1 MLEDFGGLIG
11 TSSVMLALYE
21 KIEKAAASCAPVFI
35 TGEPGTGKTLCA
47 QALHKYSPRK
57 TSPFTTLDC
66 AAVTPAVLQ
75 DALTGKGTLLLE
87 EISELP
93 AAPQVTLLNHTSE
106 DQPRLICTTG
116 KNPAALVESGRLRA
130 DLLYRLFVLPL
141 FIPPLRARG
150 DDVTDIARLA
160 LLHYAKAEK
169 KRFKGLS
176 ADAEDF
182 LRLQH
187 WPGNIH
193 QLKNTIRH
201 AVVMN
206 DGLALTAAML
216 SLSHPTEKTA
226 GLDAPPTPPEPAARQ
241 ITPLHVLERRAL
253 EQAVAAC
260 NGDIPRAATL
270 LEISPSTLYRKKA
283 LWDAETP

>member
-11 TSSVMLALYE
+11 TSSIMLALYE
-21 KIEKAAASCAPVFI
+21 KIEKAAASIAPVFI
-35 TGEPGTGKTLCA
+35 SGEPGTGKTLCA
-47 QALHKYSPRK
+47 QALHKYSPHK
-57 TSPFTTLDC
+57 TNPFTTLDC
-66 AAVTPAVLQ
+66 ATATAAVLQ
-75 DALTGKGTLLLE
+75 DALTSKGTLLLE
-87 EISELP
+87 EISDLP
-93 AAPQVTLLNHTSE
+93 AAPQVMLLNHTQE
-106 DQPRLICTTG
+106 NQPRLVCTTG
-116 KNPAALVESGRLRA
+116 KSPAALVELGRLRP
-130 DLLYRLFVLPL
+130 DLLYRLLVLPL
-141 FIPPLRARG
+141 VIPPLRARG
-150 DDVTDIARLA
+150 DDVTDIAHLA
-160 LLHYAKAEK
+160 LLRYAKAEK

-182 LRLQH
+182 LRHQR

-201 AVVMN
+201 AVVMH

-216 SLSHPTEKTA
+216 SLFHPTERSV
-226 GLDAPPTPPEPAARQ
+226 DFDVPPTPPEPAARQ